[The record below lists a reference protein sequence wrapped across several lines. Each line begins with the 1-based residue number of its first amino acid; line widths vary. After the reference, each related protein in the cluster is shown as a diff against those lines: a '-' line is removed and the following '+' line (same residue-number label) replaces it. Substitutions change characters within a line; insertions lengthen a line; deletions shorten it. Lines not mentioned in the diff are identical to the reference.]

1 MENKKRYN
9 LVLSSKEKV
18 LVIDIGIDYDIDVV
32 PIKERLQGIYRT
44 GCCWVRDCKNGK
56 DFLITRYMLDGF
68 QIEIVQYHEGL

>member
-32 PIKERLQGIYRT
+32 PVKERLQDTYRNVY
-44 GCCWVRDCKNGK
+44 CWVRDCKNGK
-56 DFLITRYMLDGF
+56 DFLITRYMLDDF
-68 QIEIVQYHEGL
+68 QTEIVQYDEGL